1 MGPEIT
7 LDELSFFDARPA
19 ALSLYEALRAAVLAE
34 RPGCRIEVKKTQ
46 LSFFTRYL
54 FAAVS
59 FAPVRKAKAR
69 PDPFLTVTFGLP
81 YRLASSRIDAA
92 VEPYPN
98 RWTHHVTLGSA
109 GEIDEE
115 LLGWLREA
123 AAFADRK

>member
-1 MGPEIT
+1 MEPEIT

-19 ALSLYEALRAAVLAE
+19 ALPLYEALRAAVLAE

-69 PDPFLTVTFGLP
+69 PAPFLTVTFGLP